1 MKLYKPNFWK
11 ETNLVSIL
19 LFPISLIVKLIVLM
33 RKTFIK
39 ELEFEIPVICVGNIY
54 LGGTG
59 KTPLSIN
66 LGKELSILNKKPVII
81 RKYYKHHKDEYSLI
95 RENFKHLITKKDRKN
110 AIKNAVQ
117 NGFDT
122 VILDDGFQDYK
133 IKKNLNIVCFNNQ
146 LLGNGM
152 LIPAGP
158 LRESVDSLKSAHI
171 IIINGDQNI
180 DFERKLLEINNEIS
194 IFYSRYQLIDIEK
207 YRGKK
212 LFVVAGI
219 GNPENFF
226 ELIRSQN
233 LNIIKKLS
241 FPDHYQFS
249 KSEILNI
256 INDARKNGYQV
267 VMTEKDYHRVKDF
280 NFTEIHYIKVKL
292 EIAEKKE
299 FLKKVLTVYDKKN

>member
-66 LGKELSILNKKPVII
+66 LGKELSILNKNPVII
-81 RKYYKHHKDEYSLI
+81 RKYYKHHEDEYSLI

-180 DFERKLLEINNEIS
+180 EFERKLLEINNEIS

>member
-66 LGKELSILNKKPVII
+66 LGKELSILNKNPVII
-81 RKYYKHHKDEYSLI
+81 RKYYKHHEDEYSLI

-180 DFERKLLEINNEIS
+180 EFERKLLEINNEIS

-207 YRGKK
+207 YKGKK

-299 FLKKVLTVYDKKN
+299 FLNKVLTVYDKKN

>member
-212 LFVVAGI
+212 LFVIAGI

-267 VMTEKDYHRVKDF
+267 VMTEKDYHRVKDY
-280 NFTEIHYIKVKL
+280 NFTEIHYMKVKL

-299 FLKKVLTVYDKKN
+299 FLNKVLTVYDKKN

>member
-66 LGKELSILNKKPVII
+66 LGKELSILNKNPVII
-81 RKYYKHHKDEYSLI
+81 RKYYKHHEDEYSLI

-267 VMTEKDYHRVKDF
+267 VMTEKDYHRVKDY
-280 NFTEIHYIKVKL
+280 NFTEIHYMKVKL

-299 FLKKVLTVYDKKN
+299 FLNKVLTVYDKKN

>member
-19 LFPISLIVKLIVLM
+19 LFPISLIVKLIILM
-33 RKTFIK
+33 RKTFTK

-180 DFERKLLEINNEIS
+180 EFERKLLEINNEIS

-212 LFVVAGI
+212 LFVIAGI

-233 LNIIKKLS
+233 LNIIKELS

-267 VMTEKDYHRVKDF
+267 VMTEKDYHRVKDY
-280 NFTEIHYIKVKL
+280 NFTEIHYMKVKL

-299 FLKKVLTVYDKKN
+299 FLNKVLTVYDKKN

>member
-19 LFPISLIVKLIVLM
+19 LFPISLIVKLIILM
-33 RKTFIK
+33 RKTFTK

-66 LGKELSILNKKPVII
+66 LGKELSILNKNPVII
-81 RKYYKHHKDEYSLI
+81 RKYYKHHEDEYSLI

-180 DFERKLLEINNEIS
+180 EFERKLLEINNEIS

-256 INDARKNGYQV
+256 ISDARKNGYQV
-267 VMTEKDYHRVKDF
+267 VMTEKDYHRVKDY
-280 NFTEIHYIKVKL
+280 NFTEIHYMKVKL

-299 FLKKVLTVYDKKN
+299 FLNKVLTVYDKKN

>member
-95 RENFKHLITKKDRKN
+95 RENFKHLITKKDRNN

-171 IIINGDQNI
+171 IIINGDQSI
-180 DFERKLLEINNEIS
+180 DFEKKLLEINNEIS
-194 IFYSRYQLIDIEK
+194 IFYSRYQLVDVEK

-233 LNIIKKLS
+233 LNIIKELS

-299 FLKKVLTVYDKKN
+299 FLNKVLTVYDKKN

>member
-19 LFPISLIVKLIVLM
+19 LFPISLIVKLIILM
-33 RKTFIK
+33 RKTFTK

-180 DFERKLLEINNEIS
+180 EFERKLLEINNEIS

-267 VMTEKDYHRVKDF
+267 VMTEKDYHRVKDY
-280 NFTEIHYIKVKL
+280 NFTEIHYMKVKL

-299 FLKKVLTVYDKKN
+299 FLNKVLTVYDKKN

>member
-33 RKTFIK
+33 RKTFLK
-39 ELEFEIPVICVGNIY
+39 ELEFEIPIICVGNIY

-180 DFERKLLEINNEIS
+180 EFERKLLEINNEIS

-267 VMTEKDYHRVKDF
+267 VMTEKDYHRVKDY
-280 NFTEIHYIKVKL
+280 NFTEIHYMKVKL

-299 FLKKVLTVYDKKN
+299 FLNKVLTVYDKKN

>member
-81 RKYYKHHKDEYSLI
+81 RKYYKHHEDEYSLI

-180 DFERKLLEINNEIS
+180 DFEKKLLEINNEIS
-194 IFYSRYQLIDIEK
+194 IFYSRYQLVDVEK

>member
-33 RKTFIK
+33 RKTFLK
-39 ELEFEIPVICVGNIY
+39 ELEFEIPIICVGNIY

-180 DFERKLLEINNEIS
+180 EFERKLLEINNEIS

-267 VMTEKDYHRVKDF
+267 VMTEKDYHRVKDY

-299 FLKKVLTVYDKKN
+299 FLNKVLTVYDKKN

>member
-33 RKTFIK
+33 RKTFLK
-39 ELEFEIPVICVGNIY
+39 ELEFEIPIICVGNIY

-66 LGKELSILNKKPVII
+66 LGKELSILNKKPVIV

-180 DFERKLLEINNEIS
+180 EFERKLLEINNEIS

-267 VMTEKDYHRVKDF
+267 VMTEKDYHRVKDY
-280 NFTEIHYIKVKL
+280 NFTEIHYIKIKL

-299 FLKKVLTVYDKKN
+299 FLNKVLTVYDKKN

>member
-39 ELEFEIPVICVGNIY
+39 KLEFEIPIICVGNIY

-66 LGKELSILNKKPVII
+66 LGKELSILNKKPVIV

-180 DFERKLLEINNEIS
+180 EFERKLLEINNEIS

-256 INDARKNGYQV
+256 INEARKNGYQV

-299 FLKKVLTVYDKKN
+299 FLNKVLTVYDKKN

>member
-33 RKTFIK
+33 RKTFLK
-39 ELEFEIPVICVGNIY
+39 ELEFEIPIICVGNIY

-66 LGKELSILNKKPVII
+66 LGKELSILNKKPVIV

-180 DFERKLLEINNEIS
+180 EFERKLLEINNEIS

-267 VMTEKDYHRVKDF
+267 VMTEKDYHRVKDY

-292 EIAEKKE
+292 EITEKKE
-299 FLKKVLTVYDKKN
+299 FLNKVLTVYDKNN

>member
-33 RKTFIK
+33 RKTFLK
-39 ELEFEIPVICVGNIY
+39 ELEFEIPIICVGNIY

-66 LGKELSILNKKPVII
+66 LGKELTILNKKPVII

-95 RENFKHLITKKDRKN
+95 RTNFKHLITKKDRKN

-171 IIINGDQNI
+171 IIINGYKNI
-180 DFERKLLEINNEIS
+180 DFERKLLGINNEIS

-267 VMTEKDYHRVKDF
+267 VMTEKDYHRVKDY

-299 FLKKVLTVYDKKN
+299 FLNKVLTVYDKKN

>member
-33 RKTFIK
+33 RKTFLK
-39 ELEFEIPVICVGNIY
+39 ELEFEIPIICVGNIY

-256 INDARKNGYQV
+256 ISDARKNGYQV
-267 VMTEKDYHRVKDF
+267 VMTEKDYHRVKDY
-280 NFTEIHYIKVKL
+280 NFTEIHYMKVKL

-299 FLKKVLTVYDKKN
+299 FLNKVLTVYDKKN

>member
-33 RKTFIK
+33 RKTFLK
-39 ELEFEIPVICVGNIY
+39 ELEFEIPIICVGNIY

-158 LRESVDSLKSAHI
+158 LRESLDSLKSAHI

-180 DFERKLLEINNEIS
+180 EFERKLLEINNEIS
-194 IFYSRYQLIDIEK
+194 IFYSKYQLIDIEK

-267 VMTEKDYHRVKDF
+267 VMTEKDYHRVKDY

-299 FLKKVLTVYDKKN
+299 FLNKVLTVYDKKN

>member
-33 RKTFIK
+33 RKTFLK
-39 ELEFEIPVICVGNIY
+39 ELEFEIPIICVGNIY

-158 LRESVDSLKSAHI
+158 LRESLDSLKSAHI

-180 DFERKLLEINNEIS
+180 EFERKLLEINNEIS

-256 INDARKNGYQV
+256 ISDARKNGYQV
-267 VMTEKDYHRVKDF
+267 VMTEKDYHRVKDY
-280 NFTEIHYIKVKL
+280 NFTEINYIKVKL

-299 FLKKVLTVYDKKN
+299 FLNKVLTVYDKKN

>member
-81 RKYYKHHKDEYSLI
+81 RKYYKHHEDEYSLI

-267 VMTEKDYHRVKDF
+267 VMTEKDYHRVKDY
-280 NFTEIHYIKVKL
+280 NFTEIHYMKVKL

-299 FLKKVLTVYDKKN
+299 FLNKVLTVYDKKN

>member
-180 DFERKLLEINNEIS
+180 EFERKLLEINNEIS

-267 VMTEKDYHRVKDF
+267 VMTEKDYHRVKDY
-280 NFTEIHYIKVKL
+280 NFTEIHYMKVKL

-299 FLKKVLTVYDKKN
+299 FLNKVLTVYDKKN

>member
-110 AIKNAVQ
+110 AIKNALQ

-212 LFVVAGI
+212 LFVIAGI

-233 LNIIKKLS
+233 LNIIKELS

-267 VMTEKDYHRVKDF
+267 VMTEKDYHRVKDY
-280 NFTEIHYIKVKL
+280 NFTEIHYMKVKL

-299 FLKKVLTVYDKKN
+299 FLNKVLTVYDKKN

>member
-19 LFPISLIVKLIVLM
+19 LFPISLIVKLIILM

-171 IIINGDQNI
+171 IIINGDQNV

-212 LFVVAGI
+212 LFVIAGI

-267 VMTEKDYHRVKDF
+267 VMTEKDYHRVKDY
-280 NFTEIHYIKVKL
+280 NFTEIHYMKVKL

-299 FLKKVLTVYDKKN
+299 FLNKVLTVYDKKN

>member
-33 RKTFIK
+33 RKTFLK
-39 ELEFEIPVICVGNIY
+39 ELEFEIPIICVGNIY

-133 IKKNLNIVCFNNQ
+133 IKKNLNVVCFNNQ

-233 LNIIKKLS
+233 LNIIKELS

-267 VMTEKDYHRVKDF
+267 VMTEKDYHRVKDY
-280 NFTEIHYIKVKL
+280 NFTEIHYMKVKL

-299 FLKKVLTVYDKKN
+299 FLNKVLTVYDKKN

>member
-180 DFERKLLEINNEIS
+180 EFERKLLEINNEIS

-207 YRGKK
+207 YKGKK

-267 VMTEKDYHRVKDF
+267 VMTEKDYHRVKDY
-280 NFTEIHYIKVKL
+280 NFTEISYIKVKL

-299 FLKKVLTVYDKKN
+299 FLNKVLTVYDKKN

>member
-33 RKTFIK
+33 RKTFLK

-110 AIKNAVQ
+110 AIKNALQ

-171 IIINGDQNI
+171 IIINGDQNV

-267 VMTEKDYHRVKDF
+267 VMTEKDYHRVKDY
-280 NFTEIHYIKVKL
+280 NFTEIHYMKVKL

-299 FLKKVLTVYDKKN
+299 FLNKVLTVYDKKN

>member
-180 DFERKLLEINNEIS
+180 EFERKLLEINNEIS

-212 LFVVAGI
+212 LLVVAGI

-267 VMTEKDYHRVKDF
+267 VMTEKDYHRVKDY

-299 FLKKVLTVYDKKN
+299 FLNKVLTVYDKKN

>member
-1 MKLYKPNFWK
+1 M
-11 ETNLVSIL
+11 
-19 LFPISLIVKLIVLM
+19 
-33 RKTFIK
+33 
-39 ELEFEIPVICVGNIY
+39 
-54 LGGTG
+54 
-59 KTPLSIN
+59 
-66 LGKELSILNKKPVII
+66 NKKPVII

-212 LFVVAGI
+212 LFVIAGI

-267 VMTEKDYHRVKDF
+267 VMTEKDYHRVKDY
-280 NFTEIHYIKVKL
+280 NFTEIHYMKVKL

-299 FLKKVLTVYDKKN
+299 FLNKVLTVYDKKN

>member
-33 RKTFIK
+33 RKTFLK
-39 ELEFEIPVICVGNIY
+39 ELEFEIPIICVGNIY

-180 DFERKLLEINNEIS
+180 EFERKLLEINNEIS

-256 INDARKNGYQV
+256 ISDARKNDYQV
-267 VMTEKDYHRVKDF
+267 VMTEKDYHRVKDY
-280 NFTEIHYIKVKL
+280 NFTEINYIKVKL

-299 FLKKVLTVYDKKN
+299 FLNKVLTVYDKKN

>member
-19 LFPISLIVKLIVLM
+19 LFPISLIVKLIILM
-33 RKTFIK
+33 RKTFTK

-133 IKKNLNIVCFNNQ
+133 IKKNLNVVCFNNQ

-212 LFVVAGI
+212 LFVIAGI

-256 INDARKNGYQV
+256 ISDARKNGYQV
-267 VMTEKDYHRVKDF
+267 VMTEKDYHRVKDY
-280 NFTEIHYIKVKL
+280 NFTEIHYMKVKL

-299 FLKKVLTVYDKKN
+299 FLNKVLTVYDKKN

>member
-95 RENFKHLITKKDRKN
+95 RENFKHLITKKERKN

-180 DFERKLLEINNEIS
+180 EFERKLLEINNEIS

-267 VMTEKDYHRVKDF
+267 VMTEKDYHRVKDY

-299 FLKKVLTVYDKKN
+299 FLNKVLTVYDKKN